1 MELSKKKMS
10 ELIMDLYANPEL
22 KQNFLN
28 NPKSVLK
35 EKGFS
40 IPGDTEIKT
49 VEDTKT
55 VKHIVLPYLEPSE
68 KLTPEEL
75 ETRLTKFGVM
85 L

>member
-10 ELIMDLYANPEL
+10 ELIMELYANPEL
-22 KQNFLN
+22 KQDLLN
-28 NPKSVLK
+28 DPKSVLK
-35 EKGFS
+35 DKGFS
-40 IPGDTEIKT
+40 IPEDTEIRV

-55 VKHIVLPYLEPSE
+55 VKHVVLPYLEPSE

-75 ETRLTKFGVM
+75 ETRLTKIM